1 MIGVNSMNNEN
12 KSYWQDLKKGYMDYL
27 EDNLTDPKVRTSHIR
42 GMNLLI
48 EYAALSEITE
58 YSAEMGYAFFEYEKS
73 KGYKGHTTA
82 DRRKATIRHLNKYLY
97 GDVCWQRTPRSTKKY
112 KSSHEPLKCPE
123 QFVCVFEEFL
133 QSLKREGLKDITVG
147 MYRAFCIK
155 HILCDFAQQ
164 GVKKW
169 EDIDARTLTTAFSHT
184 GSKVT
189 FATYA
194 RRLFGYLARASIVS
208 NDYTGILPM
217 VTKRKTIP
225 SVYSEEEIRRLLDSI
240 ETVTPQGKR
249 DHAIVSI
256 AVRLGLRVS
265 DISRL
270 CFENVDFEHSIVKFV
285 QYKTSVS
292 HQLPLPSD
300 VADIIRDYIDN
311 GREESDEPYIF
322 LDGHGR
328 PLSNT
333 SVGHIGARHIKN
345 SGIEIGSRHHGMHA
359 LRMSFASQLIA
370 EKIPY
375 DVVRYALGHV
385 NPNSTRHYVQFA
397 LESLRACCL
406 EVPPPS
412 GLLQKYLEGGM

>member
-1 MIGVNSMNNEN
+1 MNNEN
-12 KSYWQDLKKGYMDYL
+12 KSYWQDLKKGYLDYL
-27 EDNLTDPKVRTSHIR
+27 ADNLTDPKVRTSHVR

-48 EYAALSEITE
+48 EYAACSEITE
-58 YSAEMGYAFFEYEKS
+58 YSPEMGYAFFEYEKA
-73 KGYKGHTTA
+73 KDYKGLTTA
-82 DRRKATIRHLNKYLY
+82 DRRKATIRNLNKYLY
-97 GDVCWQRTPRSTKKY
+97 GNVCWQRTPRDTKKY

-123 QFVCVFEEFL
+123 QFAEVFEEFL
-133 QSLKREGLKDITVG
+133 QSLKCEGLKDITIG

-164 GVKKW
+164 DVEKW
-169 EDIDARTLTTAFSHT
+169 EDIDVRILTTAFSRT
-184 GSKVT
+184 GSKVI

-194 RRLFGYLARASIVS
+194 RRLFGYLAKSGIVS
-208 NDYTGILPM
+208 NDPTGILPM
-217 VTKRKTIP
+217 VTKRKTLP
-225 SVYSEEEIRRLLDSI
+225 SVYSEVEIQRLLDSI
-240 ETVTPQGKR
+240 ETVTLQGKR
-249 DHAIVSI
+249 DYAMVLI

-265 DISRL
+265 DISQL
-270 CFENVDFEHSIVKFV
+270 CFENIDFEHSIVKFV
-285 QYKTSVS
+285 QFKTSIP
-292 HQLPLPSD
+292 HQLPLPAD
-300 VADIIRDYIDN
+300 VADTIRDYLDN

-328 PLSNT
+328 ALSNT

-359 LRMSFASQLIA
+359 LRMSFASQLIE

-385 NPNSTRHYVQFA
+385 HPNSTRHYVQFA
-397 LESLRACCL
+397 LESLRNCCL

-412 GLLQKYLEGGM
+412 GLLKKYLEGGM

>member
-1 MIGVNSMNNEN
+1 MNSIP
-12 KSYWQDLKKGYMDYL
+12 SSQYWQELKNGYMDYIN
-27 EDNLTDPKVRTSHIR
+27 DTITDPKVRTGHAR

-48 EYAALSEITE
+48 EYAACSEIAE
-58 YSAEMGYAFFEYEKS
+58 YSPEMGYAFFEYETA

-112 KSSHEPLKCPE
+112 KTSHEPLKCPE
-123 QFVCVFEEFL
+123 QFAEVFEEFL

-147 MYRAFCIK
+147 KYRVFCIK

-164 GVKKW
+164 GVEKW
-169 EDIDARTLTTAFSHT
+169 EDITPKTLTTAFSRT
-184 GSKVT
+184 GSKVV
-189 FATYA
+189 FATFA
-194 RRLFGYLARASIVS
+194 RRLFSYLAKAGVVS

-225 SVYSEEEIRRLLDSI
+225 SVYSEEEIQRLMDSI

-249 DHAIVSI
+249 DYAMVLI

-265 DISRL
+265 DISNL

-285 QYKTSVS
+285 QFKTSVP
-292 HQLPLPSD
+292 HQLPLPVD
-300 VADIIRDYIDN
+300 IADTIRDYIDN
-311 GREESDEPYIF
+311 GREESEEPYIF
-322 LDGHGR
+322 LDGYGR
-328 PLSNT
+328 PLSNS
-333 SVGHIGARHIKN
+333 SVSHIGARHIKN

-385 NPNSTRHYVQFA
+385 HPNSTRHYVQFA

-412 GLLQKYLEGGM
+412 GLLKKYLEGGM